1 MSEKDQTLL
10 EQLAETAKQL
20 PPHGKD
26 LLTAYA
32 QGMADGIQQA
42 ASTAAPATQLTSCPS
57 MTGAAQKCR
66 RSSFSCGTMKKTGR
80 WRMWRRSA

>member
-1 MSEKDQTLL
+1 MSEKDKTLL
-10 EQLAETAKQL
+10 QQLAETAKQL

-42 ASTAAPATQLTSCPS
+42 ASTAVPATQPE
-57 MTGAAQKCR
+57 A
-66 RSSFSCGTMKKTGR
+66 
-80 WRMWRRSA
+80 

>member
-1 MSEKDQTLL
+1 MSEKDKTLL
-10 EQLAETAKQL
+10 KQLAETAKQL

-42 ASTAAPATQLTSCPS
+42 ANAAPAPQPE
-57 MTGAAQKCR
+57 AA
-66 RSSFSCGTMKKTGR
+66 T
-80 WRMWRRSA
+80 